1 MPGVQPDLRPFCARI
16 RPLSAVDLAERRL
29 RRADQRL
36 RRALPPGPRALE
48 RAETKP
54 LQLTTPHAA
63 RPLLWLERTN
73 SSSPLVFSRARN
85 ILCLKVIC
93 EKQTARGH
101 VLTPNQHDDYEDL
114 RNSVREPN
122 CWGARGRGRGARL
135 VIFSSSPRPVFPAE
149 VQMPGNGGAGL
160 EKVLSATLRPDFL
173 AAKSRS
179 SSRATRKTPSQSR
192 RARSKDHC
200 RDFSSSEPPIPSAS
214 GTKSRRRRPRYERQ
228 SAASAATSK
237 QGAIGSAAARSSR
250 PFADTSFERKDRRL
264 RCSERERGSAA
275 KREIDMGDWAS
286 KGTTKSMGGGL
297 GCLEAAYLINISIF
311 RACCSDL
318 NATDRA

>member
-1 MPGVQPDLRPFCARI
+1 MSTRSCAQGCAVKRERVQYG
-16 RPLSAVDLAERRL
+16 
-29 RRADQRL
+29 
-36 RRALPPGPRALE
+36 AL
-48 RAETKP
+48 
-54 LQLTTPHAA
+54 H
-63 RPLLWLERTN
+63 
-73 SSSPLVFSRARN
+73 
-85 ILCLKVIC
+85 IL
-93 EKQTARGH
+93 
-101 VLTPNQHDDYEDL
+101 P
-114 RNSVREPN
+114 
-122 CWGARGRGRGARL
+122 
-135 VIFSSSPRPVFPAE
+135 
-149 VQMPGNGGAGL
+149 
-160 EKVLSATLRPDFL
+160 

-179 SSRATRKTPSQSR
+179 SSRATRKTPRQSR
-192 RARSKDHC
+192 RARSKDHR

-297 GCLEAAYLINISIF
+297 GCLEAAYPINISIF

>member
-1 MPGVQPDLRPFCARI
+1 MP
-16 RPLSAVDLAERRL
+16 RRF
-29 RRADQRL
+29 
-36 RRALPPGPRALE
+36 
-48 RAETKP
+48 
-54 LQLTTPHAA
+54 LTQA
-63 RPLLWLERTN
+63 
-73 SSSPLVFSRARN
+73 RAR
-85 ILCLKVIC
+85 VP
-93 EKQTARGH
+93 TG
-101 VLTPNQHDDYEDL
+101 
-114 RNSVREPN
+114 S
-122 CWGARGRGRGARL
+122 GAHGCTVKGRG
-135 VIFSSSPRPVFPAE
+135 FSTC
-149 VQMPGNGGAGL
+149 
-160 EKVLSATLRPDFL
+160 SARPDFP

-179 SSRATRKTPSQSR
+179 SSRATRKTPRQSR
-192 RARSKDHC
+192 RARSKDHR

-250 PFADTSFERKDRRL
+250 PFAGTSFERKDRRL

>member
-1 MPGVQPDLRPFCARI
+1 MLNRRHWPKKALFANSNKPEQP
-16 RPLSAVDLAERRL
+16 RRTPESV
-29 RRADQRL
+29 RAAGQAPPEQD
-36 RRALPPGPRALE
+36 RRALFWPIYGP
-48 RAETKP
+48 
-54 LQLTTPHAA
+54 
-63 RPLLWLERTN
+63 
-73 SSSPLVFSRARN
+73 S
-85 ILCLKVIC
+85 KV
-93 EKQTARGH
+93 
-101 VLTPNQHDDYEDL
+101 V
-114 RNSVREPN
+114 V
-122 CWGARGRGRGARL
+122 
-135 VIFSSSPRPVFPAE
+135 V
-149 VQMPGNGGAGL
+149 
-160 EKVLSATLRPDFL
+160 ATLRPDFL

-192 RARSKDHC
+192 RARSKDHR

-214 GTKSRRRRPRYERQ
+214 GTKSRRRLPRYERQ

-297 GCLEAAYLINISIF
+297 GCLETAYPINISIL